1 MKQIEYPTF
10 LVLRMPPLL
19 SKTAF
24 VHNLFNLFFI
34 FNFLFRR
41 IRDSLKESHVKT
53 RIQQVD
59 AASFT
64 LGVAVSY
71 LTEWIVLRRPTLF
84 PNYFY
89 ILMAVLL
96 INRYNHWW

>member
-1 MKQIEYPTF
+1 MNE
-10 LVLRMPPLL
+10 R
-19 SKTAF
+19 
-24 VHNLFNLFFI
+24 
-34 FNFLFRR
+34 
-41 IRDSLKESHVKT
+41 HVRT

-84 PNYFY
+84 PNFFY

-96 INRYNHWW
+96 TNR